1 MSWYKNEEAN
11 HIIQHVFNTPAP
23 ALRWDTYHG
32 ALKNMCYDFKAKPV
46 SNFGRLGGGGFYG
59 GGIGGGY
66 RGGFRDLDD
75 DTFVGGGYN
84 NNKLQIPPL
93 VEEMKKWIP
102 DIEKRF
108 KTQEE

>member
-46 SNFGRLGGGGFYG
+46 VNYGRIGGGGFYG
-59 GGIGGGY
+59 GFG
-66 RGGFRDLDD
+66 GGFRGGLRDPDD
-75 DTFVGGGYN
+75 DPYGGGYN
-84 NNKLQIPPL
+84 SNKL
-93 VEEMKKWIP
+93 
-102 DIEKRF
+102 
-108 KTQEE
+108 

>member
-1 MSWYKNEEAN
+1 MSLKICLFFPK
-11 HIIQHVFNTPAP
+11 H
-23 ALRWDTYHG
+23 HG

-75 DTFVGGGYN
+75 DSFGGGYN
-84 NNKLQIPPL
+84 SNKL
-93 VEEMKKWIP
+93 
-102 DIEKRF
+102 
-108 KTQEE
+108 